1 MGAGAGG
8 CVCTEQSRRDDLES
22 LGYILMYFQ
31 RGSLPWQGLRA
42 QTKKSKYDKISEKKL
57 STKIEVLCRGCPGAC
72 PANPR
77 HLFPVCAYYT
87 HRVRNGERETGSNSH
102 THTHALVCAVDTRP
116 NIRSH
121 VLMCVVRWGG
131 VVCVCGMG
139 DDRGV
144 CDVLELCAVAAL

>member
-87 HRVRNGERETGSNSH
+87 HRVRNGESETGSHSH
-102 THTHALVCAVDTRP
+102 SRACVCRGHSPKHTVSCAYVCGAAG
-116 NIRSH
+116 
-121 VLMCVVRWGG
+121 WGG
-131 VVCVCGMG
+131 VCVWVGG
-139 DDRGV
+139 
-144 CDVLELCAVAAL
+144 